1 MWNHVQNIFENVRN
15 NYYTKITAPN
25 VFGRLGQKE

>member
-1 MWNHVQNIFENVRN
+1 MWNHVQNIFENVKN
-15 NYYTKITAPN
+15 NYYTEISTPN